1 MSATTFNDPTTV
13 ALPPERIHR
22 LVGYGMRSAADGYL
36 FRPTSVDNIRQILDL
51 ARETGRKIV
60 LRGAGR
66 SYGDA
71 NVGSE
76 CIIVDISRMN
86 RILSWDPK
94 TGLIDCE
101 SGVTIEGLW
110 RTTLEDGFWPPVVSG
125 TMYPTLGGALGMNIH
140 GKNSFK
146 VGTLGD
152 QVVELDVLFPN
163 GEFHTLTPK
172 DDLFY
177 QVISSAGLIGIITRA
192 KLKMK
197 RVHSG
202 DVKVLAVSC
211 DNWDDQFEFFDKFEH
226 DSDYMV
232 SWIDCFGKGAHNGRG
247 QIHVAWYQNESFEL
261 PPSLKPESQDL
272 PDTILGLVPKS
283 VVWRFLKV
291 LNNRP
296 GMRFVNWAKHHASL
310 LLGNGK
316 TIEQSLVGFSFLLDY
331 VPNWRNAYLPGGF
344 IQYQS
349 FIPRDKAKEVFSK
362 QIQMQQDA
370 KLEAFLGVFKLH
382 KPDKFLFSHA
392 VDGYSMA
399 LDFKVTRRNW
409 KRLEKLCHQMNEVV
423 LAAGGRFYFAKDST
437 LRASD
442 VKSYLGESTLKT
454 FQTLKS
460 KYDPEGLLTSN
471 LASRLDLNGSRVQ

>member
-1 MSATTFNDPTTV
+1 
-13 ALPPERIHR
+13 
-22 LVGYGMRSAADGYL
+22 MRSAADGYL
-36 FRPTSVDNIRQILDL
+36 FRPTNVAEIRQILNL
-51 ARETGRKIV
+51 AQETHRKVV

-86 RILSWDPK
+86 RILNWDAK

-101 SGVTIEGLW
+101 AGVTIEGLW
-110 RTTLEDGFWPPVVSG
+110 RTTMEDGFWPPVVSG
-125 TMYPTLGGALGMNIH
+125 TMFPTLGGALGMNIH

-163 GEFHTLTPK
+163 GELQTLSPS

-177 QVISSAGLIGIITRA
+177 QVISSAGLLGIITRA
-192 KLKMK
+192 KLQMK

-211 DNWDDQFEFFDKFEH
+211 DDWQQQFDCFEKYEH
-226 DSDYMV
+226 DADYMV
-232 SWIDCFGKGAHNGRG
+232 SWIDCFGRGKANGRG
-247 QIHVAWYQNESFEL
+247 QIHVAWYGNEAYDI
-261 PPSLKPESQDL
+261 PPTLKPESQDL

-283 VVWRFLKV
+283 VVWRFLKI

-296 GMRFVNWAKHHASL
+296 GMRFVNYAKHNASKI
-310 LLGNGK
+310 LGNHK
-316 TIEQSLVGFSFLLDY
+316 EIQQSLVGFSFLLDY

-349 FIPRDKAKEVFSK
+349 FVPREHAKAVFSK

-370 KLEAFLGVFKLH
+370 KLQAFLGVFKLH
-382 KPDKFLFSHA
+382 KPDKFMFSHA
-392 VDGYSMA
+392 VNGYSLA
-399 LDFKVTRRNW
+399 LDFKVTKRNW
-409 KRLEKLCHQMNEVV
+409 PRLQKLCHEMNEVV
-423 LAAGGRFYFAKDST
+423 LQAGGRFYFAKDST
-437 LRASD
+437 LRPSD
-442 VKSYLGESTLKT
+442 VRSYLGDDTLKT
-454 FQTLKS
+454 FKELKARF
-460 KYDPEGLLTSN
+460 DPEGLLTSN
-471 LASRLDLNGSRVQ
+471 LAKRLELI